1 MVHFKVP
8 KLVHIKIPLTMLCLA
23 KRIQLVL
30 DLGKARFGMAVVIGS
45 SVNGDTIELAFLD
58 LLPKLGVE
66 IFTLEDL
73 YPRANFSIGKMLSVA
88 GLENVILHYGE
99 LRDGLHIM
107 IHIAFAD

>member
-1 MVHFKVP
+1 
-8 KLVHIKIPLTMLCLA
+8 
-23 KRIQLVL
+23 
-30 DLGKARFGMAVVIGS
+30 MAVVIGS

-88 GLENVILHYGE
+88 GLEDVVLDHGKLRHRLHVVVDIALADQAVLGEVIT
-99 LRDGLHIM
+99 GLLNLFPGVIVTLGIVDIGFH
-107 IHIAFAD
+107 